1 MRVVPTG
8 TALLL
13 GVCTALL
20 ASAPVSGE
28 IYRWTDAEGRLHFTQ
43 SLDKVPPQHRAA
55 ARRSA
60 QTPSA
65 ERVSTYSGSPG
76 AAAAAAP
83 RALRASG
90 GEVEIPFVLQG
101 NVMRVEA
108 VVNDRVRVPF
118 LIDTGASGVSLP
130 SAYAEQLGIR
140 VRGDT
145 PYRELHTANGVV
157 ARPLVEI
164 ESVQLGGARVEGLSA
179 TLNPAMQIGLLG
191 GSFFNNFIYRV
202 DAARG
207 VITLAPN
214 AQIRAGLGQDQWRQ
228 RFQQLREPLD
238 RLDAY
243 LREHTHL
250 PAAEQRELEQR
261 RSELETALLELERE
275 ANRLDVP
282 QVWRY

>member
-8 TALLL
+8 NAWLL
-13 GVCTALL
+13 GVCMALL
-20 ASAPVSGE
+20 ASAPASGE
-28 IYRWTDAEGRLHFTQ
+28 IYRWTDAAGRLHFTQ
-43 SLDKVPPQHRAA
+43 SLDKVPPEHREA

-60 QTPSA
+60 EQPAS
-65 ERVSTYSGSPG
+65 ERVSTYSGSPS
-76 AAAAAAP
+76 AAAP
-83 RALRASG
+83 RTLRASG
-90 GEVEIPFVLQG
+90 REIEIPFVLQG
-101 NVMRVEA
+101 SVMRVEA

-130 SAYAEQLGIR
+130 TAYAERLGIR

-145 PYRELHTANGVV
+145 PYQETHTANGVV
-157 ARPLVEI
+157 ARPVVEI
-164 ESVQLGGARVEGLSA
+164 DSVQLGGARVEGLSA
-179 TLNPAMQIGLLG
+179 TLNPSMEIGLLG

-207 VITLAPN
+207 VIALAPN
-214 AQIRAGLGQDQWRQ
+214 AQIRAGLGESQWRQ

-243 LREHTHL
+243 LREHGHL
-250 PAAEQRELEQR
+250 SAAEQRELLQR
-261 RSELETALLELERE
+261 RSQLEATLLELERE

-282 QVWRY
+282 QVWRH